1 MIKNIIIPFI
11 IFGFISCNVN
21 KIISDIPQINLNKKD
36 NNSYSA
42 NYLTANYSISKGD
55 AYTASQILEKTKR
68 NPKLLEIKF
77 FSNLVSGQFDNAE
90 KISRKLILNGNH
102 KNIYD
107 LPKYILKIKKNDIE
121 GSLGVLKNQKSFFNL
136 DNLNTLIKFWM
147 KETKRK
153 EEIIPNQ
160 LFKKDSLYKLLIL
173 ENFHNSKKLSKIAD
187 LIYDEAYLN
196 SHEYLLLAGFYYRVN
211 NIEKFKKIINTKL
224 SDQFDKRY
232 IVDNFPL
239 YDNMFYKIPTLHVIL
254 SSKLYEMINE
264 KVSNIGKSNSYKKIL
279 LEFSLYLNPK
289 MDISKY
295 SLAEIYNL
303 EKTDKIALKNLNL
316 ISKSSYFFLAA
327 NLKKLT
333 IIKSSKIN
341 LNYEELLFKVVELW
355 PKNKLVL
362 YRLANYYKTKQKY
375 TNSIKVY
382 ENILHNH
389 KTTNHDLFLYASN
402 LDKIGKWDEAKVLL
416 LELIEKN
423 PKDTY
428 TLNYLSYKLALQD
441 QELELALNLIKK
453 ALALDPKNGYFLD
466 TLGWVEFKRQN
477 YKSAVYFL
485 EKSVSILP
493 KESEVIDHLG
503 DCYLMLNRKKEAVFE
518 WKKALKYETDSKII
532 KKIREKINKYEH
544 LL

>member
-1 MIKNIIIPFI
+1 M
-11 IFGFISCNVN
+11 
-21 KIISDIPQINLNKKD
+21 
-36 NNSYSA
+36 
-42 NYLTANYSISKGD
+42 
-55 AYTASQILEKTKR
+55 
-68 NPKLLEIKF
+68 
-77 FSNLVSGQFDNAE
+77 
-90 KISRKLILNGNH
+90 NGNH

-107 LPKYILKIKKNDIE
+107 LPKYILKIKKNDLE
-121 GSLGVLKNQKSFFNL
+121 GSLGVFKNQKSFFNL
-136 DNLNTLIKFWM
+136 DNLNTLIKFWI

-153 EEIIPNQ
+153 DEIIQ
-160 LFKKDSLYKLLIL
+160 SQIFKKDSLYKLLIL
-173 ENFHNSKKLSKIAD
+173 ENFHNSKKLIKIAD
-187 LIYDEAYLN
+187 FIYDKTDLN
-196 SHEYLLLAGFYYRVN
+196 SHEYLLLAGFYYRLN
-211 NIEKFKKIINTKL
+211 NVEKFKKIINTKL

-232 IVDNFPL
+232 IIDNFPV
-239 YDNMFYKIPTLHVIL
+239 YDNMFYNIPTLQVIL

-264 KVSNIGKSNSYKKIL
+264 KVSNIEKSNSYQKIL

-295 SLAEIYNL
+295 SLAEIYNS

-316 ISKSSYFFLAA
+316 ISKNSYFFLAA

-333 IIKSSKIN
+333 MIKSSKIN

-362 YRLANYYKTKQKY
+362 YRLANFYKTKQKY

-382 ENILHNH
+382 ENILNNH

-402 LDKIGKWDEAKVLL
+402 LDKIGKWDKAKVLL

-453 ALALDPKNGYFLD
+453 ALVLDPKNGYFLD

-518 WKKALKYETDSKII
+518 WKKALKHETDSKII
-532 KKIREKINKYEH
+532 KKIREKINKYEP

>member
-21 KIISDIPQINLNKKD
+21 KIISEIPQINLNKKD

-90 KISRKLILNGNH
+90 KISRKLILNGDH

-187 LIYDEAYLN
+187 LIYDETYLN
-196 SHEYLLLAGFYYRVN
+196 SHEYLLLAGFYYRLN

-239 YDNMFYKIPTLHVIL
+239 YDNMFYNIPTLHVIL

-316 ISKSSYFFLAA
+316 ISKNSYFFLAA

-485 EKSVSILP
+485 ERSVSILP

>member
-485 EKSVSILP
+485 EKSVSMLP

>member
-316 ISKSSYFFLAA
+316 ISKNSYFFLAA